1 MRIAAQYSCQI
12 WIPEILVV
20 GVQCENQYC
29 SGSSLALALAGSWAF
44 ARACQLLYLGD
55 EMQIWIFLPPV
66 NKKKSYWESQY
77 SGTKLYNLTSEET
90 FFKPNVLSTWL
101 HFSNQSPQAREST
114 SVFDLS
120 LDRNKLIETVWSRPS
135 CNLSH
140 NLEWSNHI
148 IVCTVPTPGLL
159 VNKTKVL
166 SKIDLK
172 CVTYLQY
179 MVFILYYSYDFK

>member
-1 MRIAAQYSCQI
+1 
-12 WIPEILVV
+12 
-20 GVQCENQYC
+20 
-29 SGSSLALALAGSWAF
+29 
-44 ARACQLLYLGD
+44 
-55 EMQIWIFLPPV
+55 MQIWIFLPPV
-66 NKKKSYWESQY
+66 NKKKSYWEPQY

-179 MVFILYYSYDFK
+179 MVFILYYNILVFATKIKTFECPSGVSLGVSKMHLFTQMTMLKIIILTIHRVYL